1 MKISNELLSAVL
13 GCECEFQGTTTTN
26 IQFRIKNNTIPK
38 DVYLYIVQSSCSP
51 QLNINLDTFIRIA
64 KNGYET
70 YSQERDLLILEDALN
85 NKTLECCK

>member
-13 GCECEFQGTTTTN
+13 GCDCEFIAITEYKGFNRPTYYKLEYLVGVECEM
-26 IQFRIKNNTIPK
+26 IP
-38 DVYLYIVQSSCSP
+38 
-51 QLNINLDTFIRIA
+51 LDTFIRIA